1 MPQQHQTGHRQRLRA
16 RFEKD
21 QSGLSDYE
29 LLEMLLGHV
38 LLRQDTKPLAKDLLA
53 RFKSLR
59 NAMDAPIAELQEVK
73 GFGPALGTFWLL
85 LREIKARCAESRI
98 EKGDPVTPWAVAEM
112 ARQRLAGV
120 SHEELWGLY
129 VDNQNRAMSW
139 RKLSEGLGG
148 RVFVHNAVVLAPALE
163 LKATGVILVHNHPGG
178 APQPSQADIDMT
190 NMLRQAAQMVDVRV
204 VDHIIVTEDDYAS
217 FSDLNLL

>member
-1 MPQQHQTGHRQRLRA
+1 MPQHHQTGHRQRLRA

-29 LLEMLLGHV
+29 LLEMLLGYL

-59 NAMDAPIAELQEVK
+59 NVMDASLAELQEVK
-73 GFGPALGTFWLL
+73 GFGPSLGTFWLL

-120 SHEELWGLY
+120 PHEELWGLY

-163 LKATGVILVHNHPGG
+163 LKATGIILVHNHPGG
-178 APQPSQADIDMT
+178 TPQPSQADIDIT
-190 NMLRQAAQMVDVRV
+190 NGLRQAAQMVDVRM

>member
-98 EKGDPVTPWAVAEM
+98 EKGDPVTPWTVAEM

-217 FSDLNLL
+217 FSDLDLL

>member
-1 MPQQHQTGHRQRLRA
+1 MRA

-21 QSGLSDYE
+21 QSGLNDYE

-59 NAMDAPIAELQEVK
+59 NVMDAPIAELQEVK
-73 GFGPALGTFWLL
+73 GFGPAMGTFWLL

-112 ARQRLAGV
+112 ARQRLAGLP
-120 SHEELWGLY
+120 HEELWGLY

-163 LKATGVILVHNHPGG
+163 LKSTGVILVHNHPGG
-178 APQPSQADIDMT
+178 APQPSQADIDIT
-190 NMLRQAAQMVDVRV
+190 NRLRQAAQMVDVRL

-217 FSDLNLL
+217 FSNLGLL

>member
-21 QSGLSDYE
+21 QSGLNDYE

-59 NAMDAPIAELQEVK
+59 NVMDAPIAELQEVK
-73 GFGPALGTFWLL
+73 GFGPAMGTFWLL

-112 ARQRLAGV
+112 ARQRLAGLP
-120 SHEELWGLY
+120 HEELWGLY
-129 VDNQNRAMSW
+129 VDNQHRAMSC

-163 LKATGVILVHNHPGG
+163 LKSTGVILVHNHPGG
-178 APQPSQADIDMT
+178 APQPSQADIDIT
-190 NMLRQAAQMVDVRV
+190 NRLRQAAQMVDVRL

-217 FSDLNLL
+217 FSNLGLL

>member
-1 MPQQHQTGHRQRLRA
+1 MPQQHQIGHRQRLRA

-59 NAMDAPIAELQEVK
+59 NVMDAPLTELREVK
-73 GFGPALGTFWLL
+73 GFGPALGVFWLL

-120 SHEELWGLY
+120 PHEELWGLY
-129 VDNQNRAMSW
+129 VDNQNRSISW

-163 LKATGVILVHNHPGG
+163 LKATGIILVHNHPGG
-178 APQPSQADIDMT
+178 ATQPSQADIDIT
-190 NMLRQAAQMVDVRV
+190 NRLRQAAQMVDVRL
-204 VDHIIVTEDDYAS
+204 VDHIIVTDDDYAS
-217 FSDLNLL
+217 FSDMDLL

>member
-1 MPQQHQTGHRQRLRA
+1 
-16 RFEKD
+16 
-21 QSGLSDYE
+21 
-29 LLEMLLGHV
+29 MLLGHV

-98 EKGDPVTPWAVAEM
+98 EKGDPVTPRAVAEM

-139 RKLSEGLGG
+139 RKLSQGLGG

-217 FSDLNLL
+217 FSDLDLL

>member
-148 RVFVHNAVVLAPALE
+148 RDFVHNAVVLAPALE

>member
-190 NMLRQAAQMVDVRV
+190 NILRQAAQMVDVRV

-217 FSDLNLL
+217 FSDLDLL

>member
-1 MPQQHQTGHRQRLRA
+1 MPPQHQTGHRQRLRS

-38 LLRQDTKPLAKDLLA
+38 LLRQDTKPLAKDLLD

-59 NAMDAPIAELQEVK
+59 HVMDAPIAELQEVK
-73 GFGPALGTFWLL
+73 GFGPAMGTFWLL

-112 ARQRLAGV
+112 ARQRLVGV
-120 SHEELWGLY
+120 PHEELWSLY
-129 VDNQNRAMSW
+129 VDNQNRAISW

-148 RVFVHNAVVLAPALE
+148 RVFVHNAVVLAPAME
-163 LKATGVILVHNHPGG
+163 LKATGIILVHNHPGG
-178 APQPSQADIDMT
+178 APQPSQADIDLT
-190 NMLRQAAQMVDVRV
+190 NRLRHAAQMIDVRL
-204 VDHIIVTEDDYAS
+204 VDHIIVTDDDYAS
-217 FSDLNLL
+217 FSDMDLL